1 MRQTTA
7 ASRAAALAAL
17 GVAWGLACGTAF
29 APPAA
34 AVEPPARQPLTLTN
48 ASGRLVYCAVLV
60 EARLYT
66 NVRLKPGAAWTRDF
80 GPRRE
85 VSLVCNRATK
95 PVYGPLEPGAYSF
108 GVKDGRVALDLG
120 VRGLRAE
127 GAVTPDPEVE
137 TTGALGRSV
146 VEAPKPQPYP

>member
-1 MRQTTA
+1 LTGADGGRSVAGSKGSAAMRQTTA

-17 GVAWGLACGTAF
+17 GVALGLAYAAAL

-34 AVEPPARQPLTLTN
+34 AAEPPARQPLTLTN

-66 NVRLKPGAAWTRDF
+66 NVRLKPGARWTRDF
-80 GPRRE
+80 DPRRE

-95 PVYGPLEPGAYSF
+95 PVYGPLPLGAYSF
-108 GVKDGRVALDLG
+108 GVKEGRVALERVGTALLG
-120 VRGLRAE
+120 
-127 GAVTPDPEVE
+127 
-137 TTGALGRSV
+137 
-146 VEAPKPQPYP
+146 